1 MRGGGVRHAVL
12 RQDPARGGRSPVDVG
27 GGLLLRRVPARA
39 RGRDL
44 AAERKAVL
52 PVIRGGE
59 AAELDELRLR
69 LVVGAAAATD
79 AAAARAA
86 AFPSCLAPTR

>member
-27 GGLLLRRVPARA
+27 GGLLRRVSECAWV
-39 RGRDL
+39 RDL